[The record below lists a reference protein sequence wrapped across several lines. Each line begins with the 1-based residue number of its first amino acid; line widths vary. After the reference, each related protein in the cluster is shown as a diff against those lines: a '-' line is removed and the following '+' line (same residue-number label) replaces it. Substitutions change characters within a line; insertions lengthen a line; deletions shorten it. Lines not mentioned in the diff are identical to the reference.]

1 MKKKSPANVM
11 NLVTIC
17 MAILAITIV
26 VMVYLQCTELMLLK
40 LEVSQVSRKYI
51 LKMESEGYLTP
62 ENQNG
67 LLIELKELGIKNVE
81 LTGTTLSPVAYGDTI
96 ALRISGNIQA
106 NMLKQGAIWN
116 GETDVRLL
124 DLEEKRMS
132 TAKN

>member
-11 NLVTIC
+11 NLVTIG

-51 LKMESEGYLTP
+51 LKMETEGYLTP
-62 ENQNG
+62 HNQNE
-67 LLIELKELGIKNVE
+67 LLLELKELGLKNVE
-81 LTGTTLSPVAYGDTI
+81 LTGTTLLPVAYGDTI
-96 ALRISGNIQA
+96 ILRIKGNIQK
-106 NMLKQGAIWN
+106 NMLRQEEVWN
-116 GETDVRLL
+116 GATDVRLL
-124 DLEEKRMS
+124 ELEEKRMS

>member
-11 NLVTIC
+11 NLVTIG

-51 LKMESEGYLTP
+51 LKMETEGYLTTQ
-62 ENQNG
+62 NQNE
-67 LLIELKELGIKNVE
+67 LLLELKELGLKNVE
-81 LTGTTLSPVAYGDTI
+81 LTGSTLMPVPYGDTI
-96 ALRISGNIQA
+96 VLRIRGNVQK
-106 NMLKQGAIWN
+106 NMLSQEGVWN
-116 GETDVRLL
+116 GATDVRVLS
-124 DLEEKRMS
+124 LEEKRMS

>member
-11 NLVTIC
+11 NLVTIG

-51 LKMESEGYLTP
+51 LKMETEGYLTP
-62 ENQNG
+62 HNQNE
-67 LLIELKELGIKNVE
+67 LLLELKELGLKNVD
-81 LTGTTLSPVAYGDTI
+81 LTGTTLSPVVYGDTI
-96 ALRISGNIQA
+96 ILRIKGNIQK
-106 NMLKQGAIWN
+106 NMLKQEEVWN
-116 GETDVRLL
+116 GATDVRAFE
-124 DLEEKRMS
+124 LEEKRMS